1 MQKHIGDQILKLI
14 NAIRNETGEFIA
26 ELNGPK
32 EDEARDK
39 MIRALLQQAND
50 AERVLTDRL
59 LAAEPSPSPDDEI
72 GDLHGIL
79 DPEDPGCGSSKGVF
93 GEVLP
98 NHLA

>member
-14 NAIRNETGEFIA
+14 NAIRNETGEFMA
-26 ELNGPK
+26 EINGPK
-32 EDEARDK
+32 EGEARDK
-39 MIRALLQQAND
+39 MIRALLQQANH
-50 AERVLTDRL
+50 AESMLFDRL

-79 DPEDPGCGSSKGVF
+79 DPADPGCGA
-93 GEVLP
+93 VLP

>member
-1 MQKHIGDQILKLI
+1 MQKYIGDQILKLI
-14 NAIRNETGEFIA
+14 NAIRNETGEFLAEIA
-26 ELNGPK
+26 GPK
-32 EDEARDK
+32 EGEARDK

-79 DPEDPGCGSSKGVF
+79 DPEEPGCGAT
-93 GEVLP
+93 LP
-98 NHLA
+98 NHLS